1 MMDNEFEAAFSCFL
15 ERHEYNMTMRNL
27 RCLKSS
33 ARRFWPDGARRAVS
47 ARRRSGFF
55 KFWAAPKKIPGI
67 NKKILISA

>member
-15 ERHEYNMTMRNL
+15 ERHE
-27 RCLKSS
+27 CDDAES
-33 ARRFWPDGARRAVS
+33 ALFEIVRAAFPAARRAVS

>member
-15 ERHEYNMTMRNL
+15 ERHEYDDAESVLFEIVRAAFL
-27 RCLKSS
+27 
-33 ARRFWPDGARRAVS
+33 AGWRAVS

>member
-1 MMDNEFEAAFSCFL
+1 MMDNELRLRFPVFL
-15 ERHEYNMTMRNL
+15 SGMNMTMRNL

-55 KFWAAPKKIPGI
+55 KFLAAPKKIPGI

>member
-15 ERHEYNMTMRNL
+15 ERHEYDDAESVLFEIVRAAFL
-27 RCLKSS
+27 AGWRAAGGECPS
-33 ARRFWPDGARRAVS
+33 AERI
-47 ARRRSGFF
+47 F